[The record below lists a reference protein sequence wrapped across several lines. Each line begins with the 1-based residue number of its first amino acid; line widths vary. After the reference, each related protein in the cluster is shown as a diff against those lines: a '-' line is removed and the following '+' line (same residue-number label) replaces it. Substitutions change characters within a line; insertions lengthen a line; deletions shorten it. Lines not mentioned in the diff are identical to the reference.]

1 MLDDATSGG
10 KTVSI
15 ARNVAVDLATGA
27 HVTRTTRNPNVRGAE
42 PPEPRGTIEKFDPS
56 SQFVS
61 CRAAS

>member
-10 KTVSI
+10 KTESTVRT
-15 ARNVAVDLATGA
+15 AVAELATGA
-27 HVTRTTRNPNVRGAE
+27 HATQSNRRPNVRGAE
-42 PPEPRGTIEKFDPS
+42 PPVPRGTIEKFDPS